1 MHGASLQA
9 RKWPSQGLKE
19 ILTRPILDRPLRP
32 ERLLLEAKGE
42 ALREG
47 GRPCEA
53 MPLKMACRIANT
65 LALEFSSRTFTC
77 DSDSIVQSGA
87 PNSHSHTF

>member
-1 MHGASLQA
+1 M
-9 RKWPSQGLKE
+9 
-19 ILTRPILDRPLRP
+19 PILDRPLRP
-32 ERLLLEAKGE
+32 ERLLLEEKGE

-77 DSDSIVQSGA
+77 RVHTQTSRHSRAHQTAAHTALLEIQACMPTNAFA
-87 PNSHSHTF
+87 PHM